1 MLEYQ
6 RVVAEIDLDA
16 IAYNMRNIKKITKD
30 GIEIM
35 GVVKADA
42 YGHGAVEVAKVI
54 LYNGATRL
62 GVAMVDE
69 GIQLRKNNICV
80 PILILGYTPEAKLD
94 DVVKY
99 DITQTIFTYEM
110 ALQLSNIAVKYG
122 KIAKVHIKIDTGMG
136 RIGFV
141 ATKNPAD
148 EIEKISKLPNLDLE
162 GIYTHFATSDEADKS
177 FTILQKQR
185 FIDTIKSLEEKDI
198 KFKVIHAAN
207 SAGIMDF
214 EDMDFT
220 MERAGIVLYGM
231 YPSDNVKKERL
242 ALKPAMS
249 IKTHISF
256 VKHVSEGESISYG
269 RTFVTKTDS
278 VIATVP
284 VGYADGYLRAMQR
297 GGRVIVNGEYAP
309 VVGRVCMDQ
318 FMIDVTGIPNVRQ
331 GDTVIIMGHDGDKC
345 VSAEEM
351 ANVMDTI
358 NYEVVCTIGKRVPRE
373 YFKNN
378 TMLKTVHY
386 V

>member
-30 GIEIM
+30 VIEIM

-42 YGHGAVEVAKVI
+42 YGHGAVEVARVI

-94 DVVKY
+94 DVIKY

-110 ALQLSNIAVKYG
+110 ALQLSNLAVKYG

-177 FTILQKQR
+177 FTIL
-185 FIDTIKSLEEKDI
+185 FS
-198 KFKVIHAAN
+198 KF
-207 SAGIMDF
+207 G
-214 EDMDFT
+214 
-220 MERAGIVLYGM
+220 ERG
-231 YPSDNVKKERL
+231 
-242 ALKPAMS
+242 
-249 IKTHISF
+249 
-256 VKHVSEGESISYG
+256 
-269 RTFVTKTDS
+269 
-278 VIATVP
+278 
-284 VGYADGYLRAMQR
+284 
-297 GGRVIVNGEYAP
+297 
-309 VVGRVCMDQ
+309 
-318 FMIDVTGIPNVRQ
+318 
-331 GDTVIIMGHDGDKC
+331 
-345 VSAEEM
+345 
-351 ANVMDTI
+351 
-358 NYEVVCTIGKRVPRE
+358 
-373 YFKNN
+373 
-378 TMLKTVHY
+378 
-386 V
+386 